1 MSPASPDE
9 LTKSR
14 VSVLAYPVPTTGR
27 YLVFLLALLTS
38 GLFVGTWTHNQAA
51 GDAWADSVL
60 ACQSAAGR
68 VSGGKRPAGGDA
80 TRRVPAGLPSSV
92 RQPGLEHGCIR
103 CLA

>member
-68 VSGGKRPAGGDA
+68 VSGGSDQQEVM
-80 TRRVPAGLPSSV
+80 RRGEFLQACQAP
-92 RQPGLEHGCIR
+92 
-103 CLA
+103 